1 MKVEIHSRLFS
12 HLYLEKAGIMERIK
26 LLDLMFYKSIPKK
39 YQNEFKTESI
49 NLILERGRAA
59 AITILC
65 FEIFLLLLMLV
76 IKKENI
82 FDSTSSYYA
91 SMYSVMIIVA
101 SSFLLIYRK
110 ISDIN
115 FSVKYKR
122 RIIVGYTSFIL
133 YWSAAMS
140 ILDQITY
147 GQILVY
153 IIAIIAIAEFTCL
166 EPVILFPMFLS
177 CQVVFV
183 VFLPIFQGSTT
194 KVYGNIVNSTI
205 FVLLSLVI
213 ARMLYKSRVENFINR
228 KTIEE
233 NNEALNEINR
243 ELQEANET
251 LEKLSITDALS
262 DLNNRR
268 KFDEAIA
275 LEWNRCKRHGVQLSI
290 LFIDIDYFKLYND
303 NYGHQSGDVCIKQ
316 IAKILKGSSRRAS
329 DFAARYGGEEFV
341 VVLSHIGMDEA
352 YEAAESIRKDVE
364 SLKIVHDYS
373 NISNYVT
380 VSLGIYTCVPTKEI
394 SIDEFIGKADKAL
407 YMAKKN
413 NRNQV
418 YVYKD

>member
-1 MKVEIHSRLFS
+1 MDRF
-12 HLYLEKAGIMERIK
+12 K
-26 LLDLMFYKSIPKK
+26 LLDLMFYKTVPQK
-39 YQNEFKTESI
+39 YQNEFKVESI

-76 IKKENI
+76 TKKENI
-82 FDSTSSYYA
+82 FYSTNSYYA
-91 SMYSVMIIVA
+91 SMYVVMIIVA

-110 ISDIN
+110 IADIN

-122 RIIVGYTSFIL
+122 RIIVGYISFIL

-140 ILDQITY
+140 ILDQMTY

-166 EPVILFPMFLS
+166 EPGVLLPMFLS
-177 CQVVFV
+177 CQIIFV
-183 VFLPIFQGSTT
+183 VALPIFQEST
-194 KVYGNIVNSTI
+194 KEVYGNIVNSTI

-213 ARMLYKSRVENFINR
+213 ARMLYKSRVENFLNR

-233 NNEALNEINR
+233 NNETLNEINQK
-243 ELQEANET
+243 LQQANET
-251 LEKLSITDALS
+251 LEKLSITDSLS

-268 KFDEAIA
+268 KFDEAIV
-275 LEWNRCKRHGVQLSI
+275 LEWNRCKRHKVELSI
-290 LFIDIDYFKLYND
+290 IFIDIDYFKSYND
-303 NYGHQSGDVCIKQ
+303 NYGHQSGDLCIKR

-341 VVLSHIGMDEA
+341 VVLSHIGAEEA
-352 YEAAESIRKDVE
+352 YEEAERIRKDSE
-364 SLKIVHDYS
+364 NLKIVHEYS
-373 NISNYVT
+373 KISKYVT
-380 VSLGIYTCVPTKEI
+380 VSLGVYTCIPKMDSSVE
-394 SIDEFIGKADKAL
+394 EFIGKADKAL

-418 YVYKD
+418 CVYKD